1 MARKGNERLPRVVTF
16 EEVELGRRAAGL
28 DGVCLYSSSI
38 HNGRVG
44 GEYIGEA
51 SGSDVFWEDA
61 AKRAAHVRAL
71 AGPTRR
77 RSK

>member
-28 DGVCLYSSSI
+28 DGVCLY
-38 HNGRVG
+38 NGCVG
-44 GEYIGEA
+44 SEYIGEA

-61 AKRAAHVRAL
+61 AKRAAHVKAL